1 MLAAIPVN
9 LHAAVAAPDQ
19 YFNNERD
26 KLQAHLA
33 QAKEALAACE
43 YVRTVWAFRS
53 AFALLLEDFRSRDAV
68 LPVAQRCELFAR
80 VCRAWQATYAQL
92 PTSQRDVVAMCRFIE
107 GQRRRVEFFACS

>member
-9 LHAAVAAPDQ
+9 YRAVVAAPEQ
-19 YFNNERD
+19 YFNDELDR
-26 KLQAHLA
+26 LQAYLT
-33 QAKEALAACE
+33 QAEQALAALE
-43 YVRTVWAFRS
+43 YVRAAWAFRS
-53 AFALLLEDFRSRDAV
+53 AFALLLEDFRRRDAI

-80 VCRAWQATYAQL
+80 VCRAWQATHVQL